1 MEKARG
7 ESNLSRAVRRLPYK
21 AARLSEHLRRR
32 GAGVTLTTKPWTAQ
46 QCDAAVA
53 RGAHKSAYMD
63 RAFDFDEMR
72 DFCEQG
78 YWIVLPYA
86 AVRNWENLRVSP
98 IGAVPQ
104 RDRRPRLIVDYSFSD
119 LNAETLKLAPAEAMQ
134 FGRALQRVLKHIL
147 DADPRFGPVYL
158 AKIDIADGFYR
169 VWVQFRD
176 VPKLGVVQPTSH
188 GEPPL
193 LAFPLTLPMRWVELP
208 PYFTVLT
215 ETACNV
221 ANARLRRR
229 AAATTQH
236 RLETVAATPPPEN
249 NAVDAAL
256 HSERI
261 RSFGRL
267 RSHKRCSEGRPPTA
281 YVDVYVDDLLLLAQ
295 TAPQQARVMRTT
307 LEAID
312 EIFRPLAAHDPAH

>member
-1 MEKARG
+1 
-7 ESNLSRAVRRLPYK
+7 
-21 AARLSEHLRRR
+21 
-32 GAGVTLTTKPWTAQ
+32 
-46 QCDAAVA
+46 
-53 RGAHKSAYMD
+53 MD